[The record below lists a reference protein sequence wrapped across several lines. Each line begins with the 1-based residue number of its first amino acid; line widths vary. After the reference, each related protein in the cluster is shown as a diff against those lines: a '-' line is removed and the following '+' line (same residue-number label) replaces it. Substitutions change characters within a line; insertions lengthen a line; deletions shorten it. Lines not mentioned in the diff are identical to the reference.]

1 MCLCDVQLH
10 GSEFV
15 ASASQLRC
23 SCLTLS
29 DPLHSRKQ
37 IDFKIAGGGR
47 SAYNYPTWCPLALR
61 CGPFSNLNKFS
72 SKICPCG
79 AAASR
84 AGLPLRGSGP
94 DNVWQLSARSFI
106 FFYCSLGF
114 GDG

>member
-37 IDFKIAGGGR
+37 IDFKIAGGTLGVQLSNLV
-47 SAYNYPTWCPLALR
+47 SACLALR
-61 CGPFSNLNKFS
+61 PIFKF
-72 SKICPCG
+72 K
-79 AAASR
+79 
-84 AGLPLRGSGP
+84 
-94 DNVWQLSARSFI
+94 
-106 FFYCSLGF
+106 
-114 GDG
+114 